1 MITRKKSNSVSLI
14 KTAVRGGVE
23 SCKIEPFN
31 FDCMKDGSWV
41 AKYVKLV
48 PEEFL
53 NLSNFL
59 DPVTFDLSEYL
70 EGSPVNKYECL
81 FRCKIYTGPNVNSGG
96 SIFLSSEIFAFST
109 PVCTSYNRVQ
119 GGTSQMVNTA
129 NEQLVLIPM
138 LKTITLQTSSNWSK
152 GTLTFELRAFRPL
165 AS

>member
-1 MITRKKSNSVSLI
+1 MITRRKSNSVSLI

-23 SCKIEPFN
+23 SCEASPFN

-41 AKYVKLV
+41 AKRVALV

-53 NLSNFL
+53 NLSNFV

-81 FRCKIYTGPNVNSGG
+81 FRCKIYTGPAVNSGA
-96 SIFLSSEIFAFST
+96 SIFLSSEIFTVNS
-109 PVCTSYNRVQ
+109 PICSSRNQVQ
-119 GGTSQMVNTA
+119 GTSSQLVNTA
-129 NEQLVLIPM
+129 DEQLVLIPT

-152 GTLTFELRAFRPL
+152 GTLVFELRAFRPL

>member
-1 MITRKKSNSVSLI
+1 MITRRKSNSVSLI
-14 KTAVRGGVE
+14 KTAVRKGVE
-23 SCKIEPFN
+23 SCEIEPFN

-41 AKYVKLV
+41 AKYVTLV

-81 FRCKIYTGPNVNSGG
+81 FRCKIYTGPKVNSRG
-96 SIFLSSEIFAFST
+96 SIFISSEIFSST
-109 PVCTSYNRVQ
+109 PVCTSNNQVQ
-119 GGTSQMVNTA
+119 GGTSQLVNTA
-129 NEQLVLIPM
+129 NEQLVFIPT
-138 LKTITLQTSSNWSK
+138 LKTITLQTSSNWSI
-152 GTLTFELRAFRPL
+152 GTLSVELKAFRPL

>member
-41 AKYVKLV
+41 TKRVILV

-53 NLSNFL
+53 NLSKFL

-81 FRCKIYTGPNVNSGG
+81 FRCKIFSGPNVNSGS
-96 SIFLSSEIFAFST
+96 SIILSSEIFSSPT
-109 PVCTSYNRVQ
+109 PVCTSRNQVQ
-119 GGTSQMVNTA
+119 GGTSQVVNTA
-129 NEQLVLIPM
+129 NEQLVFIPM
-138 LKTITLQTSSNWSK
+138 LKTITLQTSSGWST
-152 GTLTFELRAFRPL
+152 GTLVVELKAFRPL